1 MVFTAGIIRNIRHV
15 YTVWPTLILNSTH
28 RARDQIYAFSPFHHM
43 RWLQK
48 AEGEMLQPQNLA
60 MPEHSL
66 MITKLMGWERWL
78 ML

>member
-1 MVFTAGIIRNIRHV
+1 
-15 YTVWPTLILNSTH
+15 
-28 RARDQIYAFSPFHHM
+28 M